1 MENKFENSTLENLRL
16 LSINEARIRLGIR
29 YESLKKLIEQGRIDV
44 INIEGKI
51 KIPYRNL
58 IKFLDDTSASSKNL
72 NEVTPLVG
80 NSDINNLLQKIIK
93 QNS

>member
-1 MENKFENSTLENLRL
+1 MENKQQEKNIDNLRL

-51 KIPYRNL
+51 KIPYRNI
-58 IKFLDDTSASSKNL
+58 IKFLDDDITSTKKL
-72 NEVTPLVG
+72 NEITPILE
-80 NSDINNLLQKIIK
+80 NSNINILLQQIIK
-93 QNS
+93 KNS

>member
-1 MENKFENSTLENLRL
+1 MENKLQEKNIDNLRL

-29 YESLKKLIEQGRIDV
+29 FESLKKLIEQGRIDV

-58 IKFLDDTSASSKNL
+58 IKFLDNSTSSQKL
-72 NEVTPLVG
+72 NKVTPILE
-80 NSDINNLLQKIIK
+80 NSNINILLQQIIK
-93 QNS
+93 KNS